1 MKRVLILGA
10 GLVVRPMVEYL
21 LEREITVKI
30 ATTTREK
37 ADNMIR
43 GNPYGTSLKWSAD
56 DTGTLGKLVSGADV
70 VVSFLPWR
78 HHVTVAGVCIEN
90 RKPLVTTS
98 YVQPEMMAL
107 DRQARE
113 AGVLLLN
120 EIGLDPGIDH
130 MTAMKVID
138 HIHGKKGT
146 VTEFWSM
153 CGALPAPEAADNPM
167 KYKFSWSPRGV
178 VMAGKNSALYMRKG
192 KEVTI
197 DPDELFRDTF
207 IYNFP
212 GIGDL
217 EVYPNR
223 DSVSYLGIYGITGAS
238 TMYRGTFR
246 YKGWCETLDAMK
258 RLGMLDDEITDFSNM
273 TYAGFMAER
282 AGTGI
287 AGLRKEVASKLG
299 LSEDSIPLQS
309 LEYLG
314 FFTDEILNYTR
325 TSPFE
330 ITSDRMIQKMVL
342 NEKERDMVVMQH
354 IFLASYPDGEKE
366 VIKSSMLDFGTPSE
380 NTAVARTVALPAACA
395 VRMILEK
402 ELILKGVHRPVLP
415 EIYEPVLEELK
426 TLGIEMKE
434 EYGLSESQMNL
445 HETIG

>member
-43 GNPYGTSLKWSAD
+43 GNPYGTSLRWSAE

-78 HHVTVAGVCIEN
+78 HHVTVAGACIEN

-98 YVQPEMMAL
+98 YVQPAMMAL
-107 DRQARE
+107 DRPARE

-192 KEVTI
+192 KEINV
-197 DPDELFRDTF
+197 DPADLFRDTF

-223 DSVSYLGIYGITGAS
+223 DSVSYLGIYGIAGAS
-238 TMYRGTFR
+238 TMFRGTFR

-258 RLGMLDDEITDFSNM
+258 KLGMLDDEIVDYNNM
-273 TYAGFMAER
+273 TYSAFMAER
-282 AGTGI
+282 AGAGTADPRKII
-287 AGLRKEVASKLG
+287 AEKLN
-299 LSEDSIPLQS
+299 LSEDSIPLKS

-314 FFTDEILNYTR
+314 FFSDEILNYTK

-330 ITSDRMIQKMVL
+330 ITSGRMIEKMVL

-402 ELILKGVHRPVLP
+402 ELILKGVHRPVLR

-434 EYGLSESQMNL
+434 EYGLPENQMNL
-445 HETIG
+445 HE

>member
-21 LEREITVKI
+21 LEKEISVKI
-30 ATTTREK
+30 ASNTRER
-37 ADNMIR
+37 ADSMIR
-43 GNPYGTSLKWSAD
+43 GNPYGTSLRWSAD
-56 DTGTLGKLVSGADV
+56 DTATLGKLVSGSDV

-78 HHVTVAGVCIEN
+78 HHASVARVCIGN
-90 RKPLVTTS
+90 RRPLVTTS
-98 YVQPEMMAL
+98 YVQPEMIAL
-107 DRQARE
+107 DEKARQ

-138 HIHGKKGT
+138 YIHKKKGK

-153 CGALPAPEAADNPM
+153 CGALPAPEAAGNPM

-178 VMAGKNSALYMRKG
+178 VMAAKNSARYLKQG
-192 KEVTI
+192 KEVNI
-197 DPDELFRDTF
+197 DPVNLFRDTF
-207 IYNFP
+207 MYNFP
-212 GIGDL
+212 GLGDL

-223 DSVSYLGIYGITGAS
+223 DSVSYTGIYGIEEAS

-258 RLGMLDDEITDFSNM
+258 RLGMLDDEIIDCNNM

-282 AGTGI
+282 AGAGTADPFKSI
-287 AGLRKEVASKLG
+287 ADRLNLP
-299 LSEDSIPLQS
+299 EDSIPLMS
-309 LEYLG
+309 LESLG

-330 ITSDRMIQKMVL
+330 ITSGRMIEKMSL
-342 NEKERDMVVMQH
+342 GEDERDMVVMQH
-354 IFLASYPDGEKE
+354 LFLATYPDGKKE
-366 VIKSSMLDFGTPSE
+366 VIKSSMLDFGIPSA

-395 VRMILEK
+395 VRMILEDK
-402 ELILKGVHRPVLP
+402 LELKGVQRPVVP
-415 EIYEPVLEELK
+415 WVYEPVLEELR

-434 EYGLSESQMNL
+434 EYGLPEDQM
-445 HETIG
+445 TIK